1 MSDLSLM
8 VKQGSLSDMESA
20 LSTAHDAIVKQVQ
33 DVLEQVNSRIQG
45 WDPSTAS
52 RAAEMDYQRRLTAG
66 VEKLTKA
73 LDTVRIKLA
82 EVAAEA
88 HEVEVRNV
96 ALVD

>member
-1 MSDLSLM
+1 MSGMTLV

-20 LSTAHDAIVKQVQ
+20 MTTAHDEIVSQVK

-52 RAAEMDYQRRLTAG
+52 RTAEIDYQRRLEQG

-73 LDTVRIKLA
+73 LDTVRAKLA
-82 EVAAEA
+82 DVATAA
-88 HEVEVRNV
+88 HEAEVENV
-96 ALVD
+96 AIVD